1 MLRQQRLHRGPP
13 RLHGEAQAGI
23 HRHLRAWRQAVADTD
38 RRFGVS
44 ILETTA
50 RLPGVEEDG
59 VASVELRGLT
69 KHYGGGAGVG
79 DVSLTIE
86 HGRLVCLLG
95 PSGCGKTTTLR
106 LIAGF
111 VEPSAGEIRVGDRLM
126 SSPARTLPPERR
138 NMSMIFQSYA
148 LWPHLTVA
156 ENVAY
161 GLKLRKLDR
170 ATIDRK
176 LAAILDTTHLRPL
189 ADRYP
194 GELSGGQQQRV
205 ALARALIVEP
215 ETLLLDEPLYKLDAR
230 LREEMRFEV
239 RRLHDQYR
247 YTTVYVTH
255 DQSEAMTTADVIAIM
270 NGGRVG
276 QAGTPAD
283 IYERPRS
290 EFVARFIG
298 SSNIVKG
305 KNLDERYISVAG
317 TPLRCNGARLIPGG
331 ETPLSIR
338 QHEISLSAEQPPAAE
353 NVLPAR
359 VVRQVFLGGSRDY
372 LVEVADGTQL
382 RVVTRATES
391 ISNGTQVWLHLPPD
405 HCRALT

>member
-1 MLRQQRLHRGPP
+1 M
-13 RLHGEAQAGI
+13 
-23 HRHLRAWRQAVADTD
+23 
-38 RRFGVS
+38 
-44 ILETTA
+44 
-50 RLPGVEEDG
+50 
-59 VASVELRGLT
+59 ASVELRGLT
-69 KHYGGGAGVG
+69 KRYGEVAVVD

-111 VEPSAGEIRVGDRLM
+111 VEPSAGEIRVGDQLI

-148 LWPHLTVA
+148 LWPHMTVA
-156 ENVAY
+156 ENVSY

-176 LAAILDTTHLRPL
+176 LAAILDTTHLRGL

-215 ETLLLDEPLYKLDAR
+215 ETLLLDEPLSNLDAN

-239 RRLHDQYR
+239 RRLHDEYR

-255 DQSEAMTTADVIAIM
+255 DQSEAMTTADVIAVM
-270 NGGRVG
+270 NAGKIE
-276 QAGTPAD
+276 QAGSPEE

-298 SSNIVKG
+298 SSNVIKG
-305 KNLDERYISVAG
+305 RALDECHLSCAGSLLRCSGGKFVAG
-317 TPLRCNGARLIPGG
+317 RESAAA
-331 ETPLSIR
+331 IR
-338 QHEISLSAEQPPAAE
+338 QHVVRLWAEKPAVTE
-353 NVLPAR
+353 NVVPGT
-359 VVRQVFLGGSRDY
+359 VVRQVFLGASRDY
-372 LVEVADGTQL
+372 LVEMPDGTQL
-382 RVVTRATES
+382 RVVASAAENIPPGAS
-391 ISNGTQVWLHLPPD
+391 VWLHLPPER
-405 HCRALT
+405 CRVLSG